1 MNEYI
6 YSNYIVD
13 NSIYLRQY
21 NMMKFNFIN
30 KLLTK
35 HNIIYIIMLR
45 SSMPK
50 TTYLNQNAL
59 GYSAEGVL
67 LYINVYLKTIRS
79 TVLTYYDGGGFWVR
93 VFYIDRVLQFFYI
106 TKQKINS
113 LIYFFIL

>member
-1 MNEYI
+1 M
-6 YSNYIVD
+6 
-13 NSIYLRQY
+13 
-21 NMMKFNFIN
+21 
-30 KLLTK
+30 TK
-35 HNIIYIIMLR
+35 HNIIDIITTR
-45 SSMPK
+45 SPIPK
-50 TTYLNQNAL
+50 TTYLIRNAL

-79 TVLTYYDGGGFWVR
+79 TVLTYYDGGGLWVR